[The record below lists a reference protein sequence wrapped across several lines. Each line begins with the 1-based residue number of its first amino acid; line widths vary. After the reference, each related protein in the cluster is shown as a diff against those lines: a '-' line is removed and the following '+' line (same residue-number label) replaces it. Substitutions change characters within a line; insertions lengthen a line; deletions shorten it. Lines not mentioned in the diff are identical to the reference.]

1 VSLLLT
7 AKPVAIKL
15 VVGPASSKREVK
27 STVSPEVLAK
37 IYELLLQ
44 NETSKT
50 ATQPNFTK

>member
-15 VVGPASSKREVK
+15 VVGPASAKREVK